1 MLNLMDSYKNPWVV
15 DVWSLGCIVLEILTG
30 VPLWMSIP
38 TQVQSSSQKVT
49 GIFAVKNRVFAKII
63 QKQR

>member
-1 MLNLMDSYKNPWVV
+1 MDSYKNPWVV

-30 VPLWMSIP
+30 IPLWMSIP
-38 TQVQSSSQKVT
+38 TQVPYCEHRVT
-49 GIFAVKNRVFAKII
+49 GIFAVKNRVFTKII